1 MRPMS
6 STSAAQLKTV
16 FSTSA
21 GWAPENTRIG
31 RLVEEALRPI
41 QVIDT
46 IPGGETTQAAVVYME
61 ETTVTSAAAERSEG
75 AAYAEST
82 LALTEQTNTVRS
94 IGTSLPVTDEQLA
107 DVPQVESYINMRLPN
122 MINRRLDG
130 QILVGDGSAPNLKG
144 INNVSG
150 ILTQALGGD
159 TVPDAVYK
167 GLRQVRVTGRAMPN
181 IIYAH
186 PNDWES
192 IRLLRTA
199 DGIYIWGSPAEAG
212 VQRIWGVTVVETD
225 AQTENTIL
233 GGDTTFSQLFMRQD
247 MLVEI
252 GTVNDDFL
260 DGRQTVR
267 AGLRAAFVVYRPAAF
282 VQITGV

>member
-1 MRPMS
+1 M
-6 STSAAQLKTV
+6 
-16 FSTSA
+16 
-21 GWAPENTRIG
+21 
-31 RLVEEALRPI
+31 
-41 QVIDT
+41 
-46 IPGGETTQAAVVYME
+46 
-61 ETTVTSAAAERSEG
+61 G

-212 VQRIWGVTVVETD
+212 VQRIWGVTVGETD

>member
-1 MRPMS
+1 MRSGPRGRAKACVNVEYE
-6 STSAAQLKTV
+6 SAAQLKTV

-46 IPGGETTQAAVVYME
+46 IPGGETTRPPWC
-61 ETTVTSAAAERSEG
+61 TWRRRPSPRLRLSAARR

-212 VQRIWGVTVVETD
+212 VQRIWGRD
-225 AQTENTIL
+225 RRR
-233 GGDTTFSQLFMRQD
+233 D
-247 MLVEI
+247 
-252 GTVNDDFL
+252 
-260 DGRQTVR
+260 
-267 AGLRAAFVVYRPAAF
+267 
-282 VQITGV
+282 